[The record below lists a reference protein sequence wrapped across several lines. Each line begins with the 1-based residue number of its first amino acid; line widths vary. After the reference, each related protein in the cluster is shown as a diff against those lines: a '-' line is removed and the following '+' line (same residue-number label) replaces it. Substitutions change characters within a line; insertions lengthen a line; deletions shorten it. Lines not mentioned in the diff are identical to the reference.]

1 MGRRTTQAPEEENLE
16 NVGQTAEATG
26 GENIGQETEQTTGD
40 TADETTGEAVDD
52 GAQDNGI
59 RCMVS
64 QVKDGE
70 TKVSETLDEGWNADG
85 VALVDGNCETM
96 LVVALNESQQ
106 AFGGDESQDLEE
118 DVASPSMSSM
128 DGKQRSAFLID
139 FYQREEKAVPAL
151 DACTAFGW
159 LPSGG
164 EMALIYANKDS
175 INEKMEA
182 LGGTV
187 LGDGRYWT
195 SQRFSND
202 RMWSCGMSDGTFGIA
217 LGTASVAG
225 VRAVKK

>member
-1 MGRRTTQAPEEENLE
+1 MAKRTTEEVQNPVVEQLE
-16 NVGQTAEATG
+16 NVGQEVVESG
-26 GENIGQETEQTTGD
+26 
-40 TADETTGEAVDD
+40 
-52 GAQDNGI
+52 GI
-59 RCMVS
+59 RCWVS

-70 TKVSETLDEGWNADG
+70 SKVAETLDDGWTADG
-85 VALVDGNCETM
+85 VAIVDDNNVTL
-96 LVVALNESQQ
+96 LVVALNESQL
-106 AFGGDESQDLEE
+106 AFGGDESQNLEE
-118 DVASPSMSSM
+118 DVASPSMTGL
-128 DGKQRSAFLID
+128 DGEQRSAFLLE
-139 FYQREEKAVPAL
+139 FYQREEKVVPAL

-164 EMALIYANKDS
+164 EMAMIYSNKDS

-202 RMWSCGMSDGTFGIA
+202 RMWSCNMSDGTFGIA